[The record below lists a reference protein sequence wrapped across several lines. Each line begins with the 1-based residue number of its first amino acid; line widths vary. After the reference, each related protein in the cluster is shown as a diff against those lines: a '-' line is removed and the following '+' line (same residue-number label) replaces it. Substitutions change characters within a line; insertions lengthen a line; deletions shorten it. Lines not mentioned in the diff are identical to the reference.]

1 MIEPNNNT
9 SGFVKELRSIVNPK
23 SKKKKVRIRKENSE
37 VRDLN
42 CRMIGERVS
51 RSIIHFVL
59 GCINNLRLLSVN
71 PNTKIMNN
79 DGKW

>member
-51 RSIIHFVL
+51 ISIIHFVL
-59 GCINNLRLLSVN
+59 GCISNLKLLSVN